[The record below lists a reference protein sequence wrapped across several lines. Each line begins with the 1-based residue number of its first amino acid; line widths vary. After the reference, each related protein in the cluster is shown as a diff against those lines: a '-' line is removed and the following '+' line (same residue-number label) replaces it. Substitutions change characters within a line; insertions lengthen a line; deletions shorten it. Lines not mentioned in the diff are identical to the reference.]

1 MPRFRPCA
9 SWWVDQAR
17 RWRTRAAPPPLPPL
31 PPPVWVPPLCHL
43 LLPPFPPLQLG
54 AGMELFMI
62 KTGFYEKVTE
72 LEAQRLEET
81 REEREAFLAQLRAE
95 LERQAAEKGVQIKLP
110 PAPAGSSG
118 GSSGSSGI
126 GGGAGG

>member
-1 MPRFRPCA
+1 
-9 SWWVDQAR
+9 
-17 RWRTRAAPPPLPPL
+17 
-31 PPPVWVPPLCHL
+31 
-43 LLPPFPPLQLG
+43 
-54 AGMELFMI
+54 MELFMI